1 MKELPRAEYGR
12 VQQLYRALAEFQPA
26 CTAVLAGAYPGRVFV
41 DDVRQPATGLLVTSL
56 SANDLWCFL
65 AGDPANA
72 RFNWAVNQFLRAG
85 EGANEAVE
93 TVFITC
99 HPEHWGG
106 NLAELCA
113 PLVPAPVQR
122 QHFLCQQVY
131 DLWREHLPEGFALQR
146 MDPSSLNEP
155 DLHLPAEVRQT
166 LERWRAMGGDLRDF
180 GFMVRHNDQVA
191 AWATVD
197 FVAEGAG
204 DAGLFTLAAYR
215 RRGLATLAAAAAIEY
230 GLARRGLSAIHWTC
244 GARNTGSIR
253 TAERL
258 GCRRERDYVMY
269 VLALDEGQNLAYR
282 AYDLL
287 EAGDYRRAAE
297 LYADCFALRDDLPAW
312 AYFDAARAWAAL
324 DELGQALEALRKAV
338 RQGWTDVQAAESAA
352 ELEPLRDT
360 WEWGAILAH
369 MKGASD
375 RLNE

>member
-1 MKELPRAEYGR
+1 METLPRAGFE
-12 VQQLYRALAEFQPA
+12 RARSLFRDLSEFQPA

-72 RFNWAVNQFLRAG
+72 RFNRAVNQFLRAG
-85 EGANEAVE
+85 EGAGETVE

-99 HPEHWGG
+99 QPEEWAG
-106 NLAELCA
+106 NLAELCV

-122 QHFLCQQVY
+122 HHYVCRQAHH
-131 DLWREHLPEGFALQR
+131 LWRDRLPDRFALQR
-146 MDPSSLNEP
+146 MDPSLLDESG
-155 DLHLPAEVRQT
+155 LHLPAEVRHT
-166 LERWRAMGGDLRDF
+166 LERWRAKGGDLQDF
-180 GFMVRHNDQVA
+180 GFMVRHNDQVV
-191 AWATVD
+191 AWATID

-215 RRGLATLAAAAAIEY
+215 RRGLATMAAAAAIEY
-230 GLARRGLSAIHWTC
+230 GLARCGLSAIHWTC

-253 TAERL
+253 IAERL
-258 GCRRERDYVMY
+258 GCRHERDYVMY
-269 VLALDEGQNLAYR
+269 VLALDAGQNLAYR

-287 EAGDYRRAAE
+287 EAGDHRRAAE

-324 DELGQALEALRKAV
+324 DELGLALEALRKAV
-338 RQGWTDVQAAESAA
+338 RQGWMDVGAAESAA
-352 ELEPLRDT
+352 EFEPLRGT
-360 WEWGAILAH
+360 WEWGAILAR
-369 MKGASD
+369 MAGASD